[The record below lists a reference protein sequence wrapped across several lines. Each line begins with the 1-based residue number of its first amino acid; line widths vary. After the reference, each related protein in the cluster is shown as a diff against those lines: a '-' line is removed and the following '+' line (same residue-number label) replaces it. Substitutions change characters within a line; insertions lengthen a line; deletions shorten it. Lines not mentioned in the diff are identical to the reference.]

1 MRLVLVSLVAAA
13 ALGVSSAAW
22 AFQTEDGA
30 KVKPGDAA
38 TLSDGGAAK
47 TDEDGKGTVIQI
59 PGLGKLGVI
68 PKLDFGLELLY
79 DQDPAKQL
87 NNAEPPVDDDGMRI
101 RGTIKHRF

>member
-1 MRLVLVSLVAAA
+1 MRLVVLGMFGAA
-13 ALGVSSAAW
+13 ALALSAPAV
-22 AFQTEDGA
+22 AFETQDGA

-38 TLSDGGAAK
+38 TLSDGGTAK
-47 TDEDGKGTVIQI
+47 TSEEGDGTVIQI

-79 DQDPAKQL
+79 DQDQQKPL
-87 NNAEPPVDDDGMRI
+87 NNVEPPADDDGVRI